1 MNYISIESHGLLS
14 FKEIVSLQDWEQ
26 EKYSGTTAII

>member
-14 FKEIVSLQDWEQ
+14 LKEIVSLQDWDQ
-26 EKYSGTTAII
+26 ENYLGN